1 MAAPPRYM
9 LQINKPGSSSPT
21 DLWIQFV
28 SDAPFSPLS
37 AGDVISTEGWRPPMP
52 LPTESPT
59 EPPTEPIKLLRV
71 VSVRHLLF
79 SPEGPVPP
87 EDGLPVRDPIHKMIA
102 FTEERNQP

>member
-1 MAAPPRYM
+1 MMAAPPRYM

-37 AGDVISTEGWRPPMP
+37 ADDVISTEGWRPPLP
-52 LPTESPT
+52 LPT
-59 EPPTEPIKLLRV
+59 EPPTGPIKLLRV

-79 SPEGPVPP
+79 SLEGPVPP
-87 EDGLPVRDPIHKMIA
+87 DDVLPVRDPIHKMIV
-102 FTEERNQP
+102 FTEELNQP